1 MTTWALLLRAIN
13 LGPTNKLAMAD
24 LRKLLTD
31 LGHDDVKTLLNSGN
45 ALFSSSKRSAAAMAK
60 DIEKGLQERHALDVR
75 TTLRTKDELVA
86 ALEGLPRELLG
97 ARYVTLSFLFDKPTA
112 AKVKETRAWDVSP
125 ERIVMGDGV
134 VYIAY
139 AEGVHGSKL
148 TTAALEKHLGVA
160 TTARTPETVR
170 KLLA

>member
-24 LRKLLTD
+24 LRALLGD
-31 LGHDDVKTLLNSGN
+31 LGHEDVKTLLNSGN
-45 ALFSSSKRSAAAMAK
+45 ALFTSNRRSRGPMTQE
-60 DIEKGLQERHALDVR
+60 IEKGLSERHGLDVR
-75 TTLRTKDELVA
+75 GTLRTKDELVT
-86 ALEGLPRELLG
+86 ALDGLPRELLG
-97 ARYVTLSFLFDKPTA
+97 ARYVTLSFLFDTPTA
-112 AKVKETRAWDVSP
+112 ANVKQARSWDVSP
-125 ERIVMGDGV
+125 ERIVVGDGV

-139 AEGVHGSKL
+139 AEGVHNSKL
-148 TTAALEKHLGVA
+148 TTAALEKKLGVA

>member
-13 LGPTNKLAMAD
+13 LGTTNKLAMAD

-31 LGHDDVKTLLNSGN
+31 LGHEDVKTLLNSGN
-45 ALFSSSKRSAAAMAK
+45 ALFTSSKRSRPAMTK
-60 DIEKGLQERHALDVR
+60 EIEAGLQERHGLDVR

-86 ALEGLPRELLG
+86 ALDGLPRELLG

-148 TTAALEKHLGVA
+148 TTAALEKHFGVP